1 MKMVYVFFYF
11 EEIIIENIVVVIVD
25 MKFNVLVN
33 QLVLERYLLI
43 IIGVEGMKCYLC
55 VNLIEF
61 DLVNMEGVKEIRV
74 LFENKEVCILYDFSY
89 MNFVVFSNQIDDM
102 GFKIILKM

>member
-1 MKMVYVFFYF
+1 
-11 EEIIIENIVVVIVD
+11 
-25 MKFNVLVN
+25 
-33 QLVLERYLLI
+33 
-43 IIGVEGMKCYLC
+43 MKCYLC

-89 MNFVVFSNQIDDM
+89 MNFVVFSN
-102 GFKIILKM
+102 